1 MNSFCKTKYAGRR
14 ATEGRGEGRGE
25 LDTSRL
31 ILYYVIFSW
40 LSWFR
45 AVHTWHTIPNG

>member
-1 MNSFCKTKYAGRR
+1 MNSFCKTKYAGRL
-14 ATEGRGEGRGE
+14 ATERGGGGWGV
-25 LDTSRL
+25 DTSRL